1 MRAHSIACSALLVAP
16 IAASALGQGL
26 GDPVAGER
34 LAAINCAQCHG
45 ALDVPAGGRAFAT
58 IAADPSATED
68 ALVGF
73 LATPHATMSGLNL
86 SWDDRRDLAAY
97 ILSLRP

>member
-1 MRAHSIACSALLVAP
+1 MRAHSVARGALLVAP

-26 GDPVAGER
+26 SDPVAGER
-34 LAAINCAQCHG
+34 LAAMNCAQCHG

-58 IAADPSATED
+58 IAADPSTPED

-73 LATPHATMSGLNL
+73 LARPHATMSGLNL

-97 ILSLRP
+97 ILGLRP